1 MELHR
6 RVLAK
11 QWVRRLLLF
20 EKPRIEDAAD
30 SRVAALVAGE
40 EETEA
45 VEEDEEGSVAEK
57 GSVAEEAVV
66 VVSVAGVGLRRDPL
80 DLRRA
85 NTGHDEAQ
93 QSTEHISDHS
103 TAQHRTCRSIFE
115 SIVLY

>member
-45 VEEDEEGSVAEK
+45 VEEDEEGLVVEK
-57 GSVAEEAVV
+57 VSVAEEAVV
-66 VVSVAGVGLRRDPL
+66 VVSVAGV